1 MAAPVTPSA
10 PPLASCSSQTDFDD
24 IEQDEASVAFFEC
37 EASVAF
43 EWTTAIV
50 ALVAIVAILCFAIAS
65 GLDDAR
71 ASARASVFQ
80 RRLVLYRS
88 LRGVNDDSR

>member
-1 MAAPVTPSA
+1 MTAPVTPSA

-24 IEQDEASVAFFEC
+24 IEQD